1 MQKLTSAVLT
11 VIAAFLLAPGIAHA
25 ESWICEHSNMVREIS
40 VERESGDPAPCSV
53 VYNKDSEGQGSTVLW
68 TARTDGAYC
77 EQKADG
83 LAAKLEGYGW
93 SCSAF

>member
-1 MQKLTSAVLT
+1 
-11 VIAAFLLAPGIAHA
+11 
-25 ESWICEHSNMVREIS
+25 MVREIS